1 MKTYIKIQ
9 FSADGEDPSRIID
22 IFEELGWKPV
32 VGEYDFVMNGGFGE
46 SIGTNFRKM
55 IDELNRALKGTGIHY
70 SLYSFP

>member
-9 FSADGEDPSRIID
+9 FSVDGEDPSRIIE
-22 IFEELGWKPV
+22 IFESLGWKLV
-32 VGEYDFVMNGGFGE
+32 VGEYDFVMDGGFGE
-46 SIGTNFRKM
+46 SINSSFIKM